1 MLKIKSES
9 ELQQMTK
16 EHYEKGENFDII
28 LKTSAA
34 AEFLL
39 TLGMDS
45 NRITLK
51 MRDLGVRTTELGLS
65 MALALKNTDDKD
77 LSEQDRQIKKITV
90 ENYSE
95 MLKELEGLLQ

>member
-1 MLKIKSES
+1 MSFKTDS

-16 EHYEKGENFDII
+16 EHYEKNENFDII

-39 TLGMDS
+39 VLGYDA
-45 NRITLK
+45 NRVTLK
-51 MRDLGVRTTELGLS
+51 MRDLGVKTTELGLS
-65 MALALKNTDDKD
+65 MALALKRTEDKY
-77 LSEQDRQIKKITV
+77 LSELDREVKKITV

-95 MLKELEGLLQ
+95 MLKELEGLL